1 MSNAAIPS
9 ILDPNWKYTPSSS
22 TDIRQT
28 YKKHGF
34 KSPTKTKKGNANVNH
49 RQQSTQGKD

>member
-1 MSNAAIPS
+1 MNNPLPS
-9 ILDPNWKYTPSSS
+9 ILNPEWKYTPADS

-28 YKKHGF
+28 YKKYGY

-49 RQQSTQGKD
+49 RQQSAQGKD